1 MEAVSVSRADVLASR
16 RAAPHGAWLSQGWY
30 LQMSVREEIRKRL
43 IAQGVDPVE
52 ADRIAVFEA
61 P

>member
-1 MEAVSVSRADVLASR
+1 LASR

>member
-1 MEAVSVSRADVLASR
+1 MTA
-16 RAAPHGAWLSQGWY
+16 
-30 LQMSVREEIRKRL
+30 REEIRRRL

-61 P
+61 A